1 MSKETLSTSETKKE
15 TPKHVNALEEKYKE
29 QAKEEPHAKRLD
41 PESIKETVDQLPE
54 PVGYR
59 LLVLPFTPKEKTK
72 GGILLPNSTKEDMAY
87 LTTVGEVVALG
98 DLAYNDKDKFPKGPW
113 CKEGDYIC
121 YAKHAGQKIQYK
133 EVKMILL
140 YDDQVIMKVQ
150 DPKYLDPTF
159 NLSH

>member
-1 MSKETLSTSETKKE
+1 MQ
-15 TPKHVNALEEKYKE
+15 
-29 QAKEEPHAKRLD
+29 QAHLGK
-41 PESIKETVDQLPE
+41 SIKNDMWITNEEEEATPDILPE
-54 PVGYR
+54 LPGFHVLVRPVS
-59 LLVLPFTPKEKTK
+59 VKEKTK
-72 GGILLPNSTKEDMAY
+72 GGIILPNSTKEDMSY
-87 LTTVGEVVALG
+87 LTTVGKVIKIG
-98 DLAYNDKDKFPKGPW
+98 NLAYNDTDKFPKGPW

-140 YDDQVIMKVQ
+140 YDDQVIMKVE

>member
-1 MSKETLSTSETKKE
+1 MQ
-15 TPKHVNALEEKYKE
+15 
-29 QAKEEPHAKRLD
+29 QAHLGK
-41 PESIKETVDQLPE
+41 SIKNDMWITNEEEEATPDILPE
-54 PVGYR
+54 LPGFHVLVRPVS
-59 LLVLPFTPKEKTK
+59 VKEKTK
-72 GGILLPNSTKEDMAY
+72 GGILIPNSTKEDMSY
-87 LTTVGEVVALG
+87 LTTVGKVIKIG
-98 DLAYNDKDKFPKGPW
+98 NLAYNDTDKFPKGPW

-159 NLSH
+159 NLSN

>member
-1 MSKETLSTSETKKE
+1 MQ
-15 TPKHVNALEEKYKE
+15 
-29 QAKEEPHAKRLD
+29 QAHLGN
-41 PESIKETVDQLPE
+41 SIKNDMWITNEEEETTPDVLPE
-54 PVGYR
+54 LPGFHVLVRPVS
-59 LLVLPFTPKEKTK
+59 VKEKTK
-72 GGILLPNSTKEDMAY
+72 GGILIPNSTKEDMSY
-87 LTTVGEVVALG
+87 LTTVGKVIKIG
-98 DLAYNDKDKFPKGPW
+98 NLAYNDTDKFPKGPW

-140 YDDQVIMKVQ
+140 YDDQVIMKVE

>member
-1 MSKETLSTSETKKE
+1 MQQAHLGNTIKNDMWITNEEDEATPDVLPELPGFHVLVRPVSVKET
-15 TPKHVNALEEKYKE
+15 
-29 QAKEEPHAKRLD
+29 
-41 PESIKETVDQLPE
+41 
-54 PVGYR
+54 
-59 LLVLPFTPKEKTK
+59 TK
-72 GGILLPNSTKEDMAY
+72 GGIIIPNSTREDMSY
-87 LTTVGEVVALG
+87 LTTVGKVIKLG
-98 DLAYNDKDKFPKGPW
+98 SLAYNDTDKFPKGPW

-150 DPKYLDPTF
+150 DPKFLDPTF

>member
-1 MSKETLSTSETKKE
+1 MQQAHLGKAIKNDMWITNEEE
-15 TPKHVNALEEKYKE
+15 EATP
-29 QAKEEPHAKRLD
+29 D
-41 PESIKETVDQLPE
+41 ILPE
-54 PVGYR
+54 LPGFHVLVRPVS
-59 LLVLPFTPKEKTK
+59 VKEKTK
-72 GGILLPNSTKEDMAY
+72 GGILIPNSTKEDMSY
-87 LTTVGEVVALG
+87 LTTVGKVIKIG
-98 DLAYNDKDKFPKGPW
+98 NLAYNDTDKFPKGPW

-140 YDDQVIMKVQ
+140 YDDQVIMKVE

>member
-1 MSKETLSTSETKKE
+1 MQ
-15 TPKHVNALEEKYKE
+15 
-29 QAKEEPHAKRLD
+29 QAHLGK
-41 PESIKETVDQLPE
+41 SIKNDMWITDQEEEATPDVLPE
-54 PVGYR
+54 LPGFHVLVRPVS
-59 LLVLPFTPKEKTK
+59 VKEKTK
-72 GGILLPNSTKEDMAY
+72 GGILLPNSTKEDMSY
-87 LTTVGEVVALG
+87 LTTVGKVIKIG
-98 DLAYNDKDKFPKGPW
+98 NLAYNDTDKFPKGPW

-140 YDDQVIMKVQ
+140 YDDQVIMKVE

>member
-1 MSKETLSTSETKKE
+1 MQQAHLGNTIKNDIWITNEEDEATPDVLPELPGFHVLVRPVSVKET
-15 TPKHVNALEEKYKE
+15 
-29 QAKEEPHAKRLD
+29 
-41 PESIKETVDQLPE
+41 
-54 PVGYR
+54 
-59 LLVLPFTPKEKTK
+59 TK
-72 GGILLPNSTKEDMAY
+72 GGIIIPNSTREDMSY
-87 LTTVGEVVALG
+87 LTTVGKVIKMG
-98 DLAYNDKDKFPKGPW
+98 NLAYNDTDKFPKGPW

-150 DPKYLDPTF
+150 DPKFLDPTF

>member
-1 MSKETLSTSETKKE
+1 MQQAHLGKTIKNDMWITNEEEET
-15 TPKHVNALEEKYKE
+15 TP
-29 QAKEEPHAKRLD
+29 D
-41 PESIKETVDQLPE
+41 ILPE
-54 PVGYR
+54 LPGFHVLVRPVS
-59 LLVLPFTPKEKTK
+59 VKEKTK
-72 GGILLPNSTKEDMAY
+72 GGIIIPNSTKEDMSY
-87 LTTVGEVVALG
+87 LTTVGKVIKIG
-98 DLAYNDKDKFPKGPW
+98 NLAYNDTDKFPKGPW

-133 EVKMILL
+133 EVKMLLL

>member
-1 MSKETLSTSETKKE
+1 MQQAHLGNTIKNDMWITNEEDEATPDVLPELPGFHVLVRPVSVKET
-15 TPKHVNALEEKYKE
+15 
-29 QAKEEPHAKRLD
+29 
-41 PESIKETVDQLPE
+41 
-54 PVGYR
+54 
-59 LLVLPFTPKEKTK
+59 TK
-72 GGILLPNSTKEDMAY
+72 GGIIIPNSTREDMSY
-87 LTTVGEVVALG
+87 LTTVGKVIKMG
-98 DLAYNDKDKFPKGPW
+98 NLAYNDTDKFPKGPW

-140 YDDQVIMKVQ
+140 YDDQVIMKVE

>member
-1 MSKETLSTSETKKE
+1 MQQAHLGKTIKNDMWITNEEDE
-15 TPKHVNALEEKYKE
+15 ATPDV
-29 QAKEEPHAKRLD
+29 
-41 PESIKETVDQLPE
+41 LPE
-54 PVGYR
+54 LPGFHVLVRPVS
-59 LLVLPFTPKEKTK
+59 VKEKTK
-72 GGILLPNSTKEDMAY
+72 GGIIIPNSTKEDMSY
-87 LTTVGEVVALG
+87 LTTVGKVIKIG
-98 DLAYNDKDKFPKGPW
+98 NLAYNDTDKFPKGPW

>member
-1 MSKETLSTSETKKE
+1 MQQAHLGNTIKNDIWITNEEDE
-15 TPKHVNALEEKYKE
+15 ATPDV
-29 QAKEEPHAKRLD
+29 
-41 PESIKETVDQLPE
+41 LPE
-54 PVGYR
+54 LPGFHVLVRPVS
-59 LLVLPFTPKEKTK
+59 VKEKTK
-72 GGILLPNSTKEDMAY
+72 GGILLPNSTKEDMSY
-87 LTTVGEVVALG
+87 LTTVGKVIKIG
-98 DLAYNDKDKFPKGPW
+98 NLAYNDKDKFPKGPW

>member
-1 MSKETLSTSETKKE
+1 MQQAHLGKTIKNDMWITNKEDSD
-15 TPKHVNALEEKYKE
+15 TPDV
-29 QAKEEPHAKRLD
+29 
-41 PESIKETVDQLPE
+41 LPE
-54 PVGYR
+54 LPGFHVLVRPVS
-59 LLVLPFTPKEKTK
+59 VKEKTK
-72 GGILLPNSTKEDMAY
+72 GGIIIPNSTKEDMSY
-87 LTTVGEVVALG
+87 LTTVGKVIKIG
-98 DLAYNDKDKFPKGPW
+98 NLAYNDTDKFPKGPW

>member
-1 MSKETLSTSETKKE
+1 MQQAHLGKAIKNDMWITNEEE
-15 TPKHVNALEEKYKE
+15 EATPDV
-29 QAKEEPHAKRLD
+29 
-41 PESIKETVDQLPE
+41 LPE
-54 PVGYR
+54 LPGFHVLVRPVS
-59 LLVLPFTPKEKTK
+59 VKEKTK
-72 GGILLPNSTKEDMAY
+72 GGILLPNSTKEDMSY
-87 LTTVGEVVALG
+87 LTTVGKVIKIG
-98 DLAYNDKDKFPKGPW
+98 SLAYNDTDKFPKGPW

-150 DPKYLDPTF
+150 DPKFLDPTF

>member
-1 MSKETLSTSETKKE
+1 MQQVQLGNSIKNDMWITSEE
-15 TPKHVNALEEKYKE
+15 DESTPDV
-29 QAKEEPHAKRLD
+29 
-41 PESIKETVDQLPE
+41 LPE
-54 PVGYR
+54 LPGFHVLVRPVS
-59 LLVLPFTPKEKTK
+59 VKEKTK
-72 GGILLPNSTKEDMAY
+72 GGILLPNSTKEDMSY
-87 LTTVGEVVALG
+87 LTTVGKVIKMG
-98 DLAYNDKDKFPKGPW
+98 NLAYNDKDKFTKGPW

>member
-1 MSKETLSTSETKKE
+1 MQ
-15 TPKHVNALEEKYKE
+15 
-29 QAKEEPHAKRLD
+29 QAHLGN
-41 PESIKETVDQLPE
+41 SIKNDMWITNEEEEATPDVLPE
-54 PVGYR
+54 LPGFHVLVRPVS
-59 LLVLPFTPKEKTK
+59 VKEKTK
-72 GGILLPNSTKEDMAY
+72 GGILLPNSTKEDMSY
-87 LTTVGEVVALG
+87 LTTVGKVIKLG
-98 DLAYNDKDKFPKGPW
+98 NLAYNDTDKFPKGPW

-140 YDDQVIMKVQ
+140 YDDQVIMKVE

>member
-1 MSKETLSTSETKKE
+1 MQQAHLGKAIKNDMWITNEEE
-15 TPKHVNALEEKYKE
+15 EATPDV
-29 QAKEEPHAKRLD
+29 
-41 PESIKETVDQLPE
+41 LPE
-54 PVGYR
+54 LPGFHVLVRPVS
-59 LLVLPFTPKEKTK
+59 VKEKTK
-72 GGILLPNSTKEDMAY
+72 GGILIPNSTKEDMSY
-87 LTTVGEVVALG
+87 LTTVGKVIKIG
-98 DLAYNDKDKFPKGPW
+98 NLAYNDTDKFPKGPW

-140 YDDQVIMKVQ
+140 YDDQVIMKVE